1 MFVFTGMGLLHS
13 PLEGNSN
20 CRPCFLLLPHYV
32 MKIRNIVDKVPS
44 FKDGGMLWFT
54 DLSVPDSM
62 YVFPVLTALDY
73 GGVECPRRFGRQ
85 SLCWYD
91 QEYLQRLCCTDC
103 PTDCSIS
110 QCILCYW
117 RFRRKSKGTRE
128 ERKRLQ
134 HNTNGW
140 WPTWRFPFQ
149 CAMK

>member
-1 MFVFTGMGLLHS
+1 MDVLQLYHS
-13 PLEGNSN
+13 TH
-20 CRPCFLLLPHYV
+20 FLVH
-32 MKIRNIVDKVPS
+32 KFFNHIEKQSIRY
-44 FKDGGMLWFT
+44 L
-54 DLSVPDSM
+54 
-62 YVFPVLTALDY
+62 
-73 GGVECPRRFGRQ
+73 VECPRRFGRQ